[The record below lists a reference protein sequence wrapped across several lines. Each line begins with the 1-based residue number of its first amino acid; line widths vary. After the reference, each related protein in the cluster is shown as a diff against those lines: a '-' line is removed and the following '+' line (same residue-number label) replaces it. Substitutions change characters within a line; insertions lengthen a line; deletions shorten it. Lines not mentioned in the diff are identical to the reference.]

1 MDFWGRLKLIIDI
14 QKISINKFEDSIGA
28 SRGVI
33 AKALRLKTDI
43 SSKWVVAIKEN
54 YPQYSLDWLMLGKG
68 EMLDNGSSKKIEYN
82 FTKEHI
88 EQSGTLVKQRIKQVL
103 SAFDSNPTQLS
114 KLFGVNQKTLNN
126 QINGDVMLSIN
137 TILLIKT
144 AFPDIGLTWLITGE
158 GEEIDNYA
166 QTNHAPI
173 TDNKFAMELIEKK
186 DAKIKSLERKIW
198 EQEKK
203 IEELKHH
210 LNNLSSI

>member
-1 MDFWGRLKLIIDI
+1 MTIKERVMHILECKG
-14 QKISINKFEDSIGA
+14 
-28 SRGVI
+28 I
-33 AKALRLKTDI
+33 AKEKFFAEIGMTSSNFRGNAKNTPLNSTAIANIFTAIPDI
-43 SSKWVVAIKEN
+43 N
-54 YPQYSLDWLMLGKG
+54 LTWLITGKG

>member
-1 MDFWGRLKLIIDI
+1 MHILECKG
-14 QKISINKFEDSIGA
+14 
-28 SRGVI
+28 I
-33 AKALRLKTDI
+33 AKEKFFAEIGMTSSNFRGNAKHTPLNSTAIANIFIAIPDI
-43 SSKWVVAIKEN
+43 N
-54 YPQYSLDWLMLGKG
+54 LTWLITGKG